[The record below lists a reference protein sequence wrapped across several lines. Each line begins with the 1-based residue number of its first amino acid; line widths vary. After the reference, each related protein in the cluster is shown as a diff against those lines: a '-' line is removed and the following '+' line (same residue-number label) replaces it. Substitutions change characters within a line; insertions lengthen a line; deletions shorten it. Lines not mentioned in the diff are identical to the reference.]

1 MGSQNVK
8 KTGVG
13 NSEKDSPPQ
22 KKPPPQKTQN
32 QANQIKTNKRTKTIC
47 LFYFQPKANKSIHID
62 FMCFSFHPRTT

>member
-22 KKPPPQKTQN
+22 KNHKKNPKN

-62 FMCFSFHPRTT
+62 FMCFSFHSRTT

>member
-13 NSEKDSPPQ
+13 NSEKDPPPQ
-22 KKPPPQKTQN
+22 KKTKKN